1 MTMLLL
7 HENLS
12 YVPNNRLNAGKE
24 GTRIRT
30 THGEKACK
38 CFIKKY
44 NEVHGKFQEFR
55 DFFRENTNIR
65 IMPELK
71 FQTKFA
77 LRMHVKTSME

>member
-1 MTMLLL
+1 MLLL
-7 HENLS
+7 HESLS

-55 DFFRENTNIR
+55 DFLERIQTFRSCLNWSFRPNL
-65 IMPELK
+65 P
-71 FQTKFA
+71 
-77 LRMHVKTSME
+77 